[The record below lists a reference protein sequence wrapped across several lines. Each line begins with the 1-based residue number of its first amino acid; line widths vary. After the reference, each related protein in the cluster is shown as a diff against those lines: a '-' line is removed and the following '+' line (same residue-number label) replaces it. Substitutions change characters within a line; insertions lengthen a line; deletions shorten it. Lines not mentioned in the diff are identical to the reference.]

1 MVGDWTNGPKSAI
14 ITSDTVLVRQY
25 LPKKKQKHPPQRR
38 TRRGGGK
45 NKNTIEMNITTA
57 QVELLSL
64 KEASELTP
72 YSADYLNLLAR
83 KGKIHARKIGRDWL
97 ITKTDLFS
105 YMKHQQVESETR
117 SRQLSRYINQLA
129 N

>member
-1 MVGDWTNGPKSAI
+1 MDLK
-14 ITSDTVLVRQY
+14 
-25 LPKKKQKHPPQRR
+25 
-38 TRRGGGK
+38 
-45 NKNTIEMNITTA
+45 TA

-83 KGKIHARKIGRDWL
+83 KGKIQARKIGRDWL
-97 ITKTDLFS
+97 ITKPDLFR
-105 YMKHQQVESETR
+105 YLKHQQTESEIR
-117 SRQLSRYINQLA
+117 SRQLSKYVNQLA